1 MYFFPCLV
9 SKETVKEVDGPRWFY
24 LPIHYSGRALMEAN
38 VGALVSERMT
48 LLVNVQRV
56 HLVSKIVTHRVI
68 GRLQYTVEQAHG

>member
-1 MYFFPCLV
+1 
-9 SKETVKEVDGPRWFY
+9 
-24 LPIHYSGRALMEAN
+24 MEAN